1 MHLSMYKIIING
13 SRDFN
18 NYTYLRL
25 MLKEYIMT
33 NQINPE
39 SIEIISGGAKGADT
53 LAIKFAKEHNLNY
66 KVMNAD
72 WNKYGK
78 RAGIIR
84 NAEML
89 TYAISNPN
97 DIAILI
103 SFWNGTSKGTKH
115 MIDISNDKGIIV
127 KVMEIGD

>member
-1 MHLSMYKIIING
+1 MYKIIING

-39 SIEIISGGAKGADT
+39 LIEIISGGAKGADT
-53 LAIKFAKEHNLNY
+53 LAIKFAKEYNLNY

-127 KVMEIGD
+127 KVMEVGD

>member
-1 MHLSMYKIIING
+1 MYKIIING
-13 SRDFN
+13 SRDFHN
-18 NYTYLRL
+18 HTYLRL
-25 MLKEYIMT
+25 ILKDYIMT

-39 SIEIISGGAKGADT
+39 LIEIISGGAKGADI
-53 LAIKFAKEHNLNY
+53 LAIKFAKEYNLNY
-66 KVMNAD
+66 KIMNAD

-103 SFWNGTSKGTKH
+103 SFWNGNSKGTKH

-127 KVMEIGD
+127 KVIKVC

>member
-1 MHLSMYKIIING
+1 MYKIIING

-39 SIEIISGGAKGADT
+39 LIEIISGGAKGADT
-53 LAIKFAKEHNLNY
+53 LAIKFAKEYNLNY

-97 DIAILI
+97 DIVILI

-127 KVMEIGD
+127 KVMKVGD

>member
-1 MHLSMYKIIING
+1 MYKIIVNG

-25 MLKEYIMT
+25 ILKEYIMT
-33 NQINPE
+33 NRINPE
-39 SIEIISGGAKGADT
+39 LIEIISGGAKGADT
-53 LAIKFAKEHNLNY
+53 LAIKFAKEYNLNY
-66 KVMNAD
+66 KVVNAD

-84 NAEML
+84 NNDML
-89 TYAISNPN
+89 TYAINNPN

-127 KVMEIGD
+127 KVIKVC

>member
-1 MHLSMYKIIING
+1 MYKIIING

-53 LAIKFAKEHNLNY
+53 LAIKFAKEYNLNY

-127 KVMEIGD
+127 KVMEVGD

>member
-1 MHLSMYKIIING
+1 MYKIIING
-13 SRDFN
+13 SRDFY

-25 MLKEYIMT
+25 ILKDYIMT

-39 SIEIISGGAKGADT
+39 LIEIISGGAKGADT
-53 LAIKFAKEHNLNY
+53 LAIKFAKEYNLNY

-127 KVMEIGD
+127 KVIKVC

>member
-1 MHLSMYKIIING
+1 MYKIIING
-13 SRDFN
+13 SRDFY

-25 MLKEYIMT
+25 ILKEYIMT

-39 SIEIISGGAKGADT
+39 LIEIISGGAKGADT
-53 LAIKFAKEHNLNY
+53 LAIKFAKEYNLNY

-127 KVMEIGD
+127 KVIKVC

>member
-1 MHLSMYKIIING
+1 MYKIIING
-13 SRDFN
+13 SRDFY

-25 MLKEYIMT
+25 ILKDYIMT

-39 SIEIISGGAKGADT
+39 LIEIISGGAKGADT
-53 LAIKFAKEHNLNY
+53 LAIKFAKEYNLNY
-66 KVMNAD
+66 KIMNAD

-103 SFWNGTSKGTKH
+103 SFWNGNSKGTKH
-115 MIDISNDKGIIV
+115 MIDISNDEGIIV
-127 KVMEIGD
+127 KVIKVC

>member
-1 MHLSMYKIIING
+1 MYKIIING
-13 SRDFN
+13 SRDFHN
-18 NYTYLRL
+18 DTYLRL
-25 MLKEYIMT
+25 ILKDYIMT

-39 SIEIISGGAKGADT
+39 LIEIISGGAKGADT
-53 LAIKFAKEHNLNY
+53 LAIKFAKEYNLNY

-127 KVMEIGD
+127 KVIKVC

>member
-1 MHLSMYKIIING
+1 MYKIIING

-53 LAIKFAKEHNLNY
+53 LAIKFAKEYNLNY

-72 WNKYGK
+72 WDKYGK

-127 KVMEIGD
+127 KVMEVGD

>member
-1 MHLSMYKIIING
+1 MYKIIING

-39 SIEIISGGAKGADT
+39 LIEIISGGAKGADT
-53 LAIKFAKEHNLNY
+53 LAIKFAKEYNLNY

-89 TYAISNPN
+89 TYAISNPD

-127 KVMEIGD
+127 KVMEVGD

>member
-1 MHLSMYKIIING
+1 MYKIIING
-13 SRDFN
+13 SRDFY

-25 MLKEYIMT
+25 ILKDYIMT

-39 SIEIISGGAKGADT
+39 LIEIISGGAKGADT
-53 LAIKFAKEHNLNY
+53 LAIKFAKEYNLNY

-78 RAGIIR
+78 RAGILR

-127 KVMEIGD
+127 KVIKVC

>member
-1 MHLSMYKIIING
+1 
-13 SRDFN
+13 
-18 NYTYLRL
+18 

-39 SIEIISGGAKGADT
+39 LIEIISGGAKGADT
-53 LAIKFAKEHNLNY
+53 LAIKFAKEYNLNY

-127 KVMEIGD
+127 KMMEVGD

>member
-1 MHLSMYKIIING
+1 MYKIIING
-13 SRDFN
+13 SRDFH

-25 MLKEYIMT
+25 ILKDYIMT

-39 SIEIISGGAKGADT
+39 LIEIISGGAKGADT
-53 LAIKFAKEHNLNY
+53 LAIKFAKEYNLNY

-127 KVMEIGD
+127 KVIKVC

>member
-1 MHLSMYKIIING
+1 MYKIIING

-25 MLKEYIMT
+25 ILKEYIMT

-39 SIEIISGGAKGADT
+39 LIEIISGGAKGADT
-53 LAIKFAKEHNLNY
+53 LAIKFAKEYNLNY

>member
-1 MHLSMYKIIING
+1 MYKIIING
-13 SRDFN
+13 SRDFY

-25 MLKEYIMT
+25 ILKDYIMT

-39 SIEIISGGAKGADT
+39 LIEIISGGAKGADT
-53 LAIKFAKEHNLNY
+53 LAIKFAKEYNLNY

-103 SFWNGTSKGTKH
+103 SFWNGNSKGTKH

-127 KVMEIGD
+127 KVIKVC

>member
-1 MHLSMYKIIING
+1 MYKIIING
-13 SRDFN
+13 SRDFY

-25 MLKEYIMT
+25 ILKDYIMT

-39 SIEIISGGAKGADT
+39 LIEIISGGAKGADT
-53 LAIKFAKEHNLNY
+53 LAIKFAKEYNLNY

-84 NAEML
+84 NNDML
-89 TYAISNPN
+89 TYAINNPN

-127 KVMEIGD
+127 KVIKVC